1 MKRIRYAIIGAGT
14 MGLEHIQNI
23 SLIKNAEVIAIS
35 DIHKKSITNIKKK
48 IIYFKN
54 HKDLIKKNIVDAY
67 IISTPN
73 FTHLKIIKDVLK
85 TKKHILI
92 EKPIAINT
100 KECLKLKKLTK
111 ST

>member
-48 IIYFKN
+48 IIRF
-54 HKDLIKKNIVDAY
+54 
-67 IISTPN
+67 
-73 FTHLKIIKDVLK
+73 
-85 TKKHILI
+85 
-92 EKPIAINT
+92 
-100 KECLKLKKLTK
+100 
-111 ST
+111 